1 MMADPNSQLSKS
13 LAANM
18 SAAQQ
23 DALFKRQVELQELA
37 IKDKA
42 ASRPRSSGGGSLSDE
57 EVLKAKFQKVQS

>member
-1 MMADPNSQLSKS
+1 MADPNSQISKS

-18 SAAQQ
+18 SSAQQ

-42 ASRPRSSGGGSLSDE
+42 ASKTSGGGGG
-57 EVLKAKFQKVQS
+57 